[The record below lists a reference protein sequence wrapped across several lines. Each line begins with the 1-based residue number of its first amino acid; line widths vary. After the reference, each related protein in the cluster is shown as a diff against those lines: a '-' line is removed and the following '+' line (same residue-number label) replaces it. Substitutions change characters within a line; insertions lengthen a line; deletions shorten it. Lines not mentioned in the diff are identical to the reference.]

1 MNYSKRSTPTVAPD
15 ATRRSERSSIAQL
28 VGLIGT
34 VIIAGVVGT
43 WAYFFPLGFYEHFP
57 SLLGEWISLDGP
69 YNEHLIRDHGAQYL
83 ALGAASVAALIW
95 RSQTGYRILGI
106 AWTLFG
112 ILHFVYHATHLSHMS
127 TSDAVAQLVVLGLA
141 VILGGAMFF
150 APRLHTGAES

>member
-1 MNYSKRSTPTVAPD
+1 MTHSKRSTPTLSPD
-15 ATRRSERSSIAQL
+15 VTPRSERSSVAQL

-34 VIIAGVVGT
+34 VVIAGVVGV

-57 SLLGEWISLDGP
+57 ALLGEWISQDGP

-95 RSQTGYRILGI
+95 RSQIGYRLLGI

-127 TSDAVAQLVVLGLA
+127 TSDAVGQLVVLGLA
-141 VILGGAMFF
+141 VVLGGAMFF
-150 APRLHTGAES
+150 APRSRTGAES